1 VTPISLQAE
10 TPEHAKQAYLVASQT
25 PSERRRADGGARV
38 YPYIFHRH
46 HRPDGAAGISIKN
59 SIDAKYRADASYFA
73 NQIIAQMW
81 VDRTNIDSY
90 ANYAT
95 SVTSACTPSG
105 SASSLANVTG
115 WATQLASALPGAD
128 AAKQSII
135 ITTPITGVKQVTVMV
150 CWKAPQSTVTNN
162 FVTTAQINI

>member
-1 VTPISLQAE
+1 MLNKPNSLHPIRPQKGAVLMEALVSILIFSIGIIALMALQ
-10 TPEHAKQAYLVASQT
+10 
-25 PSERRRADGGARV
+25 
-38 YPYIFHRH
+38 
-46 HRPDGAAGISIKN
+46 GISIKN

-81 VDRTNIDSY
+81 VDRANIDSY

-105 SASSLANVTG
+105 TASSLTKVTT
-115 WATQLASALPGAD
+115 WATQLAAALPGA
-128 AAKQSII
+128 AASKQSIVVS
-135 ITTPITGVKQVTVMV
+135 TPITGVRQVTVMV
-150 CWKAPQSTVTNN
+150 CWQTPQSTVTNN